1 MSDTYNGWTNY
12 ATWRVN
18 LECLDGMSAE
28 DMGCFT
34 RYEEPELSDV
44 AEYLSEYVDELLCGS
59 STGGPCGDGLALSYA
74 RAFVA
79 DVNWYEIA
87 QHFIDEWTE
96 LMQEEERERDE
107 EERAE

>member
-18 LECLDGMSAE
+18 LEMFDGMSAE

-34 RYEEPELSDV
+34 RYEEPDTSDV
-44 AEYLSEYVDELLCGS
+44 ADYLRDWAEDILSADCSE
-59 STGGPCGDGLALSYA
+59 GLALSYA
-74 RAFVA
+74 RAFVS

-87 QHFIDEWTE
+87 EHFVNEWTE

-107 EERAE
+107 EEQEE